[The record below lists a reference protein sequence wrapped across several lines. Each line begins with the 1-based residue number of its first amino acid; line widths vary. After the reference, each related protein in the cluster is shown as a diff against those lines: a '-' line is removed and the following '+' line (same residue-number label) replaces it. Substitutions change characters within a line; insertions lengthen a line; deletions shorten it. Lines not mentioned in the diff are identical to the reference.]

1 MSWGGYVASATLA
14 ATAGSPQPDATF
26 NSSKVLGAQKAEKV
40 MAGGALKMDEA
51 LLNAKL
57 EAVEAR
63 TDSKFAQLLGELKVI
78 SANVTSLGTQIS
90 DVKAELTGVKSATA
104 SVKWNILATGLAIGG
119 LIIAIAGFGAS
130 ILQWTAALVG
140 LHK

>member
-1 MSWGGYVASATLA
+1 
-14 ATAGSPQPDATF
+14 
-26 NSSKVLGAQKAEKV
+26 
-40 MAGGALKMDEA
+40 
-51 LLNAKL
+51 
-57 EAVEAR
+57 EAR